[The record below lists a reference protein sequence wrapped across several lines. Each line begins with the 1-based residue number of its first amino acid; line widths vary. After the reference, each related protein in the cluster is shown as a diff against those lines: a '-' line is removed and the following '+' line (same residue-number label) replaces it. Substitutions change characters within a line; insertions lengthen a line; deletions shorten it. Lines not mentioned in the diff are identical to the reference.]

1 MSNLASLILK
11 VGIDEH
17 SIAKVAQKCENT
29 AENIQKEFNEKLG
42 KLDIDKGL
50 QQGLYKSLD
59 SISGE
64 FKNLDLSSIKE
75 NFLNDFI
82 NSNDLEEQQKILENF
97 VETITL
103 LKNVTKNYSLK
114 MFEGLD
120 SSEIEKLV
128 DLQQKVEDG
137 AINASSNLYNYI
149 KPLLSQLKTAQ
160 QMYDK
165 IKDMSGYEVNSRLN
179 RLGDLAGGKNADNA
193 LKNLDNK
200 QLREFIVLYEKAQNM
215 LENGL
220 DIKIKNAD
228 SLQDIYNKAISR
240 YNSNGSDWLKGY
252 NSIQFADELEE
263 KLAVKNEVAVK
274 VVPDVTNFK
283 AEAEAAINELN
294 VTGNAILTPVA
305 NDEFN
310 AKAKQLAENSGATG
324 NVTLNPALA
333 SKFKSTTTQ
342 LVKEANLTG
351 SINLEPKLSD
361 TFVSDIK
368 AKIEKK
374 NISPDLNISP
384 KLTSKATSSISS
396 SVDSSLKNTESISSK
411 IDSTVTSADNLA
423 ESLGKAKES
432 TTEITNAIKEAIK
445 QAKKLNESLGKT
457 EKFEGL
463 SSLTDFFNSI
473 KIDENLGNQLKTIA
487 DDLKDFAESVNGLDQ
502 DSAAGISV
510 VLETIKKSGLTEKQ
524 LQNFQQ
530 LPTVIQSIYE
540 AINKSSLPVN
550 DNVKPFLDYLTE
562 ILQKSKELQNFA
574 TIVSKVKSE
583 NLKTSSLVSGTEDSE
598 ALERALT
605 LYKNMTQ
612 YQKQR
617 VNAEGE
623 LASII
628 DDALQSDEDTVDA
641 LSKQIAASTLLTE
654 QQKEQFLIAQD
665 NYEIAKAAANV
676 ANGGNSKANTEE
688 SSDSD
693 AKKKLEDLDKILEST
708 EAEYQRVIDVASG
721 KTDWFGEPI
730 KQGKNLLETLGQV
743 SKIVKTLSRDEN
755 GNVKSLKYTI
765 TGTNGTQTIDATK
778 DVQNYKGAIID
789 ATAALKLFETTS
801 NTVKLAEQNSADYAS
816 SYNFL
821 VQKLKE
827 ANEQLEAFIEAH
839 TDSNN
844 VVKITNQEAEAYN
857 ELVKAVQNANSE
869 LNNAWQGSSQKE
881 RDNLLTSINNWEKNN
896 SKGSSLY
903 SNELKA
909 IKSALSTLGADADV
923 DKLNSAFTEITASI
937 HEAGLEGQS
946 FGDLLSGQLTS
957 KIASFVATF
966 LSIQDIIRYVQEAV
980 SVIEDLDYALLDLS
994 KTADMTAEQLDDFYY
1009 SANQSAQEL
1018 GVSTEE
1024 IINLA
1029 SSWSR
1034 LGYNTAEEATNM
1046 AEMTAKF
1053 AAISPGMTTDEA
1065 SSGLISIMKAWDL
1078 SVDEME
1084 DVMDKINV
1092 LGNNFAL
1099 ENGDVT
1105 DAMQDCAAALSTMGT
1120 SYQDAFALFT
1130 GAQEIMQ
1137 DADKVGN
1144 GLKSVAMRIRGYS
1157 EDAESGGY
1165 VVDETLQNISGDLI
1179 ELTKVASDPV
1189 LKNGISVY
1197 TDDTKYLD
1205 EADKKYK
1212 SLVEYLGEIAD
1223 NWDKFSETQQTQLL
1237 QKLFAKTQASTGA
1250 AIIENFGQVREALN
1264 QMESSAGSADAEMS
1278 KVEETITFKLNKLKE
1293 VWTGFLQTAA
1303 SKELIK
1309 TIIDGLTSISEAI
1322 IKVLETPGLNVAAIT
1337 GLAAAILKLF
1347 KNATN
1352 PAREFLAV
1360 LKSLTGESSKL
1371 NKATTSA
1378 SVFAKIASM
1387 MSGSSKLTGTASAAE
1402 NAINVAVNTED
1413 GVEALELLATASEG
1427 ATVAVTATGAAATV
1441 TSAEV
1446 AATSAAETANSGIV
1460 SILSAKYTALASSMG
1475 MSAGVFTAVWG
1486 TAIVAAV
1493 ATAAHFYKVYKQESE
1508 YVENLNSE
1516 VEDLTE
1522 TFTTNSSEIQSTINS
1537 INSVSDK
1544 YQKLAK
1550 GVDQYGNNVS
1560 LSNDDFEEY
1569 NEISN
1574 QIADTFPELVSGY
1587 SDTGTAI
1594 LECKDDIELLN
1605 KACENKAF
1613 ESYAELL
1620 SGDNMSKL
1628 GKSIGIAYNGYESDV
1643 FKIKTAGTEQQ
1654 KEDLKSFEKEL
1665 NNFQSIIKE
1674 AKTNG
1679 YTLNSILSTHDTISA
1694 GGVVDND
1701 AYSYYLKLNKVLKQI
1716 TAYGKEFNI
1725 DTSGIKLDYSVSED
1739 TLDTVIDGIVS
1750 RFNVAESSIE
1760 DSEEEA
1766 EENFGLMVDGILHSS
1781 EKFSTLDDTSL
1792 ENLKKFLTSTADIQG
1807 MINPDTNELEESTL
1821 RQWIDNLV
1829 EDGSWNKIENKI
1841 NELFSFNSDSYDTL
1855 GEAQDALDKILAEL
1869 AEYLD
1874 EDENELKIKLGF
1886 DTLDSSLDKMVA
1898 AALQGTD
1905 VEKAYKEQSSSDLD
1919 HEIEN
1924 YARQITEAE
1933 NKFQEAIAKRK
1944 EKYSSSNIVG
1954 NVDLNNRNVVAGVTM
1969 KAAGWEGDENTYST
1983 IDTVTETLE
1992 NIADE
1997 SGETAF
2003 VVNVTPILPNGQV
2016 LTQESFQEYMNYLA
2030 QHATSADAI
2039 LEADKTE
2046 NGGYGLILDS
2056 NDTVTG
2062 EDGKQQVITWDN
2074 VSAAIDEA
2082 SVAAEGYHNEQAG
2095 IYDEE
2100 GSALLDETNL
2110 IQKKNEKIQESTNAT
2125 EAYNQAQ
2132 TKAAEEL
2139 SNNKWSSDKEQ
2150 AFLEFCTEAGD
2161 KYSDFTEKVKAFEQ
2175 QYSDTMAT
2183 AFSNESFATEIENFS
2198 KVNEAYQKV
2207 AENIKKGKIG
2217 TEIASDIKDVEELR
2231 DLFQDISDYGDFDSF
2246 NEIETVLTSG
2256 ASTAE
2261 QVQEAWDSLA
2271 TSFWNAKLAAGGY
2284 SEETQKLIST
2294 QLQANGVTKEAA
2306 DTYVKSL
2313 TTLATAK
2320 DVCTQAGKD
2329 ITEMSDAEILAFALE
2344 ANESAFTKDQLLLLE
2359 IAKYACNQAEINTVS
2374 DIEQLENLMTSAG
2387 ATTLQ
2392 LKSLASAKAA
2402 VAAGD
2407 ALTLKA
2413 ENATNAADE
2422 QKYYQ
2427 LAQKQYDRG
2436 KAEGQ
2441 KTAADFINEY
2451 KSTMVGLGYQ
2461 PTGASSGSGSG
2472 SSKDSD
2478 SDEDKWVKKYEEEY
2492 DELKDLRE
2500 NNKIDEYDYIQYLRA
2515 LYYKYYK
2522 DKEKYVEN
2530 FEKAESEYLNSM
2542 KELYEDVF
2550 SDLSSLIDD
2559 QISELQDAESKAT
2572 DALETQKTAATNAL
2586 KAEKKAAVA
2595 NIQAQIDALKD
2606 QQDAIQDQIDAY
2618 QDEIDAINDA
2628 NDARERE
2635 ITLQKALYE
2644 LDNLNS
2650 QRTNLVYSES
2660 QGMHY
2665 EADLSGIR
2673 DARESVQDAKDDIE
2687 IANLEKK
2694 IDLLEDEKDALDD
2707 LIDDLE
2713 DQKDAI
2719 EDYYDNL
2726 IDESEAYYDNL
2737 IAETKASYE
2746 AQIEALENAQDS
2758 IEKFQKDIEKAEL
2771 ATKLAKMTGQSIDE
2785 ILNGLTS
2792 GDETVLNKLKDEY
2805 YSVIKDMYS
2814 GNQEVLNQFS
2824 QITGCDFSSM
2834 TGFLEA
2840 TESAFKGI
2848 ENTNFDVVKNGITDL
2863 QNAFKSLDDQIA
2875 VSNLFGENSS
2885 LAEQGKKAAEEA
2897 GKAYVGNLT
2906 AFFQSSE
2913 ELKTAGKDAATATT
2927 NAIKEEVTS
2936 GESKETITDTG
2947 ENITKGVSEG
2957 MTTDDAKASIQ
2968 EKATEVA
2975 ESTVEALK
2983 SDEAFGIHSPS
2994 QLVADEVGKY
3004 VAEAIPQGALDA
3016 MNGGDSEF
3024 SSLVQQLAQEFVN
3037 KLKEAFDKLDTSNM
3051 IDFNKLFGFATDA
3064 AEDAGEE
3071 STTITSIFDQL
3082 VQDIAELN
3090 DQFAKLDMTNVVTSF
3105 EDLKDAITG
3114 AAEAL
3119 GGGEGGM
3126 SESTGEGSEGGNTSG
3141 GKSKSS
3147 SSNSGSEGSLI
3158 SAMETLGTTA
3168 EDVLGGGEEGEGDGE
3183 EGGSGIIG
3191 KFATLKTKVQDVTA
3205 AIGLGDEEEGGGS
3218 GAEEEGG
3225 TLISAFEA
3233 EKKTFFDEEQGLPKQ
3248 LDSWEQVAG
3257 AIEGC
3262 VTAVK
3267 SLKEALE
3274 DLYEFSIHVSFGGSG
3289 GEAEGTFGFADG
3301 SFNVVTHGY
3310 AGGKV
3315 GLEQDQRAVV
3325 SEQGVEGLVRNGR
3338 FQLIGQHGAEMMNLK
3353 KGDIIFSHAQTM
3365 ALLKNGKINSR
3376 GKTIGNKA
3384 YADGTPFNKALSF
3397 AGKDLSSSALTAIA
3411 NQLTGT
3417 MLPMESNIEAINRNV
3432 ADMAASVSNISSV
3445 NNTSNVTIGDIH
3457 VTGVQ
3462 DVDGFAKAIK
3472 SYLPGKMT
3480 QALYK

>member
-1 MSNLASLILK
+1 
-11 VGIDEH
+11 
-17 SIAKVAQKCENT
+17 
-29 AENIQKEFNEKLG
+29 
-42 KLDIDKGL
+42 
-50 QQGLYKSLD
+50 
-59 SISGE
+59 
-64 FKNLDLSSIKE
+64 
-75 NFLNDFI
+75 
-82 NSNDLEEQQKILENF
+82 
-97 VETITL
+97 
-103 LKNVTKNYSLK
+103 
-114 MFEGLD
+114 
-120 SSEIEKLV
+120 
-128 DLQQKVEDG
+128 
-137 AINASSNLYNYI
+137 
-149 KPLLSQLKTAQ
+149 
-160 QMYDK
+160 
-165 IKDMSGYEVNSRLN
+165 
-179 RLGDLAGGKNADNA
+179 
-193 LKNLDNK
+193 
-200 QLREFIVLYEKAQNM
+200 
-215 LENGL
+215 
-220 DIKIKNAD
+220 
-228 SLQDIYNKAISR
+228 
-240 YNSNGSDWLKGY
+240 
-252 NSIQFADELEE
+252 
-263 KLAVKNEVAVK
+263 
-274 VVPDVTNFK
+274 
-283 AEAEAAINELN
+283 
-294 VTGNAILTPVA
+294 
-305 NDEFN
+305 
-310 AKAKQLAENSGATG
+310 
-324 NVTLNPALA
+324 
-333 SKFKSTTTQ
+333 
-342 LVKEANLTG
+342 
-351 SINLEPKLSD
+351 
-361 TFVSDIK
+361 
-368 AKIEKK
+368 
-374 NISPDLNISP
+374 
-384 KLTSKATSSISS
+384 
-396 SVDSSLKNTESISSK
+396 
-411 IDSTVTSADNLA
+411 
-423 ESLGKAKES
+423 
-432 TTEITNAIKEAIK
+432 
-445 QAKKLNESLGKT
+445 
-457 EKFEGL
+457 
-463 SSLTDFFNSI
+463 
-473 KIDENLGNQLKTIA
+473 
-487 DDLKDFAESVNGLDQ
+487 
-502 DSAAGISV
+502 
-510 VLETIKKSGLTEKQ
+510 
-524 LQNFQQ
+524 
-530 LPTVIQSIYE
+530 
-540 AINKSSLPVN
+540 
-550 DNVKPFLDYLTE
+550 
-562 ILQKSKELQNFA
+562 
-574 TIVSKVKSE
+574 
-583 NLKTSSLVSGTEDSE
+583 
-598 ALERALT
+598 
-605 LYKNMTQ
+605 
-612 YQKQR
+612 
-617 VNAEGE
+617 
-623 LASII
+623 
-628 DDALQSDEDTVDA
+628 
-641 LSKQIAASTLLTE
+641 
-654 QQKEQFLIAQD
+654 
-665 NYEIAKAAANV
+665 
-676 ANGGNSKANTEE
+676 
-688 SSDSD
+688 
-693 AKKKLEDLDKILEST
+693 
-708 EAEYQRVIDVASG
+708 
-721 KTDWFGEPI
+721 
-730 KQGKNLLETLGQV
+730 
-743 SKIVKTLSRDEN
+743 
-755 GNVKSLKYTI
+755 
-765 TGTNGTQTIDATK
+765 
-778 DVQNYKGAIID
+778 
-789 ATAALKLFETTS
+789 
-801 NTVKLAEQNSADYAS
+801 
-816 SYNFL
+816 
-821 VQKLKE
+821 
-827 ANEQLEAFIEAH
+827 
-839 TDSNN
+839 
-844 VVKITNQEAEAYN
+844 
-857 ELVKAVQNANSE
+857 
-869 LNNAWQGSSQKE
+869 
-881 RDNLLTSINNWEKNN
+881 
-896 SKGSSLY
+896 
-903 SNELKA
+903 
-909 IKSALSTLGADADV
+909 
-923 DKLNSAFTEITASI
+923 
-937 HEAGLEGQS
+937 
-946 FGDLLSGQLTS
+946 
-957 KIASFVATF
+957 
-966 LSIQDIIRYVQEAV
+966 
-980 SVIEDLDYALLDLS
+980 
-994 KTADMTAEQLDDFYY
+994 
-1009 SANQSAQEL
+1009 
-1018 GVSTEE
+1018 
-1024 IINLA
+1024 
-1029 SSWSR
+1029 
-1034 LGYNTAEEATNM
+1034 
-1046 AEMTAKF
+1046 
-1053 AAISPGMTTDEA
+1053 
-1065 SSGLISIMKAWDL
+1065 
-1078 SVDEME
+1078 ME
-1084 DVMDKINV
+1084 D
-1092 LGNNFAL
+1092 
-1099 ENGDVT
+1099 
-1105 DAMQDCAAALSTMGT
+1105 
-1120 SYQDAFALFT
+1120 
-1130 GAQEIMQ
+1130 
-1137 DADKVGN
+1137 
-1144 GLKSVAMRIRGYS
+1144 
-1157 EDAESGGY
+1157 
-1165 VVDETLQNISGDLI
+1165 
-1179 ELTKVASDPV
+1179 
-1189 LKNGISVY
+1189 
-1197 TDDTKYLD
+1197 
-1205 EADKKYK
+1205 
-1212 SLVEYLGEIAD
+1212 
-1223 NWDKFSETQQTQLL
+1223 
-1237 QKLFAKTQASTGA
+1237 
-1250 AIIENFGQVREALN
+1250 
-1264 QMESSAGSADAEMS
+1264 SAGSADAEME

-1427 ATVAVTATGAAATV
+1427 ATVAVTATGVAATA

-1446 AATSAAETANSGIV
+1446 AATSAVETANSGIV

-1508 YVENLNSE
+1508 YVENLNSD

-1522 TFTTNSSEIQSTINS
+1522 TFATNSSEIQSTINS

-1587 SDTGTAI
+1587 SDTDTAI

-1628 GKSIGIAYNGYESDV
+1628 GKSIGISYNGYESDV

-1679 YTLNSILSTHDTISA
+1679 YTLNSILSTQDTISA

-1750 RFNVAESSIE
+1750 RFNVAESSIK

-1855 GEAQDALDKILAEL
+1855 GEAQDALDRILAEL

-1886 DTLDSSLDKMVA
+1886 DTLDNSLDKMVA

-1905 VEKAYKEQSSSDLD
+1905 VEKTYKEQSSSDLE
-1919 HEIEN
+1919 HEVEN

-1933 NKFQEAIAKRK
+1933 NKFQEAVAKRK
-1944 EKYSSSNIVG
+1944 EKYSSPNIVG

-1969 KAAGWEGDENTYST
+1969 KAAGWEGDETTYST

-2046 NGGYGLILDS
+2046 NGGYGLVLDS

-2062 EDGKQQVITWDN
+2062 EDGKQQVITWNN

-2183 AFSNESFATEIENFS
+2183 AFTNESFATEIENFS
-2198 KVNEAYQKV
+2198 KINEAYQKV
-2207 AENIKKGKIG
+2207 AENIEKGKIG
-2217 TEIASDIKDVEELR
+2217 KDLASDIKDVEELR

-2246 NEIETVLTSG
+2246 DEIETVLTSG

-2392 LKSLASAKAA
+2392 LKALASAKAA

-2461 PTGASSGSGSG
+2461 PTGTSSSGSGSG
-2472 SSKDSD
+2472 SGSSSDKDSD
-2478 SDEDKWVKKYEEEY
+2478 KDEDKWLKAYEKAYERLG
-2492 DELKDLRE
+2492 ELRDRD
-2500 NNKIDEYDYIQYLRA
+2500 KIDEYEYLQYSRA
-2515 LYYKYYK
+2515 LYEKYFDSLNTSNTEWNNYVK
-2522 DKEKYVEN
+2522 LKKQYESLVEQKEKLAKQNAEASKTSASPEIKEEKEN
-2530 FEKAESEYLNSM
+2530 LEKLNAEYAELQKQLEEAKEARKAAYSDDWMGNVNLNDRPTVGGQTMAAAGWDEAGGVDSYSTVFTNTTTVKNPTNGSPWVVQFTPILPDGTVMDEQSCFDYIDSIISDATSAEEVMARDKADKGILFGVFDSYANDQGEVVSIDWDSNLDEAEEYYQEIAELRHEDQADIYDAEGAIVQEQQDVSNQIVAATQNIKDAVGDSAEDTQEAADKTGETVDSLEEKIQAASEKLSEAEKNLSDDTREYLEQLEEAEYNYLNGM
-2542 KELYEDVF
+2542 KSLYESVF
-2550 SDLSSLIDD
+2550 TWISSQLDD
-2559 QISELQDAESKAT
+2559 QTSELEDAKSKAS
-2572 DALETQKTAATNAL
+2572 DALEKQKTAATNAL
-2586 KAEKKAAVA
+2586 KAEKEAAVA
-2595 NIQAQIDALKD
+2595 NIEAQIDALKD

-2644 LDNLNS
+2644 LDKLNS

-2673 DARESVQDAKDDIE
+2673 DAREDVDDAKDDIE
-2687 IANLEKK
+2687 IAKLEKK

-2719 EDYYDNL
+2719 EDYYDKL

-2737 IAETKASYE
+2737 IEESE
-2746 AQIEALENAQDS
+2746 AYYDNLIEQLE
-2758 IEKFQKDIEKAEL
+2758 KQKDAVDELQDKWERAKMVASIRDLTGIDTSQLWDGLKNGSAEAIAQLSSLIDQLGSGYDNIVETMEKDNTHVLSTFESLNGIDLSSTTNYLDETAD
-2771 ATKLAKMTGQSIDE
+2771 AFDKLAAVD
-2785 ILNGLTS
+2785 
-2792 GDETVLNKLKDEY
+2792 
-2805 YSVIKDMYS
+2805 
-2814 GNQEVLNQFS
+2814 
-2824 QITGCDFSSM
+2824 
-2834 TGFLEA
+2834 
-2840 TESAFKGI
+2840 
-2848 ENTNFDVVKNGITDL
+2848 FDVVKTGVDGIRD
-2863 QNAFKSLDDQIA
+2863 AFKSFSKDSDVVDVLGEHLGEAIA
-2875 VSNLFGENSS
+2875 KGISD
-2885 LAEQGKKAAEEA
+2885 AKD
-2897 GKAYVGNLT
+2897 
-2906 AFFQSSE
+2906 SSE
-2913 ELKTAGKDAATATT
+2913 VKDAADSAGTETSKKVGESMTSEEAKSS
-2927 NAIKEEVTS
+2927 IKEGAKEAVTEAGNS
-2936 GESKETITDTG
+2936 VKESA
-2947 ENITKGVSEG
+2947 ENG
-2957 MTTDDAKASIQ
+2957 DAK
-2968 EKATEVA
+2968 E
-2975 ESTVEALK
+2975 
-2983 SDEAFGIHSPS
+2983 
-2994 QLVADEVGKY
+2994 
-3004 VAEAIPQGALDA
+3004 
-3016 MNGGDSEF
+3016 
-3024 SSLVQQLAQEFVN
+3024 
-3037 KLKEAFDKLDTSNM
+3037 
-3051 IDFNKLFGFATDA
+3051 ATDA
-3064 AEDAGEE
+3064 AGTAIVKTVSDGMTSESATATLDEKSPEVITAAATSVTNAANGEQNADMLTAGEAIVCAIVNAMNSALDGE
-3071 STTITSIFDQL
+3071 AGSIGISEFVTNFATKLQAEFSTLDLSKTLDFASLLGFGGEEDGEDGSNSLSAFIQQFVDAITKLNEQVKL
-3082 VQDIAELN
+3082 VDISPI
-3090 DQFAKLDMTNVVTSF
+3090 VTQF

-3126 SESTGEGSEGGNTSG
+3126 SESTGEGGEGGNASG
-3141 GKSKSS
+3141 GKSKSSS

-3183 EGGSGIIG
+3183 EGGAGIIG

-3218 GAEEEGG
+3218 STEEEGG

-3248 LDSWEQVAG
+3248 LEVWEEIMT
-3257 AIEGC
+3257 AINGC
-3262 VTAVK
+3262 VTAIEM
-3267 SLKEALE
+3267 LKKALI
-3274 DLYEFSIHVSFGGSG
+3274 DLAEFSISVSVGGETSGFGGSK
-3289 GEAEGTFGFADG
+3289 ADGTFSFADG
-3301 SFNVVTHGY
+3301 NLHVASHGY
-3310 AGGKV
+3310 AGGNV
-3315 GLEQDQRAVV
+3315 GLAQDQQAYVGE
-3325 SEQGVEGLVRNGR
+3325 SGTELLVRSGQAR
-3338 FQLIGQHGAEMMNLK
+3338 LIGKNGAEMMSLK
-3353 KGDIIFSHAQTM
+3353 KGDIIFNASQTKE
-3365 ALLKNGKINSR
+3365 LLKNGKIHSR
-3376 GKTIGNKA
+3376 GHAVGTHS
-3384 YADGTPFNKALSF
+3384 YADGTPFNKALNF

-3411 NQLTGT
+3411 NQLTGA

-3480 QALYK
+3480 QALYS